1 MLFYNMAECLHIQSH
16 IHKHNYNERWSK
28 LLFCDIIR
36 IFIFDQELREEEA
49 KDCSG
54 LKTPSVL

>member
-1 MLFYNMAECLHIQSH
+1 MAECLHIQSH